1 MTSLSLVANG
11 YLFGVFLD
19 SLFLTS
25 DCTLEG
31 YLALIVDFSDLLFA
45 ALQLFIIFFL
55 IIIIF
60 SLGFMGT
67 HLVGI
72 RGCYKRMK

>member
-45 ALQLFIIFFL
+45 ALQLF
-55 IIIIF
+55 
-60 SLGFMGT
+60 
-67 HLVGI
+67 
-72 RGCYKRMK
+72 KDP